1 MYTSREVASVLD
13 VAPLWDVAPLEDL
26 ATLLGRNV
34 APQPEHLEAA
44 EAAAEDTTA
53 LWRLHLQ
60 IHSQERGFYVDIADI
75 ACIQRFLW
83 KCCNLKILP

>member
-34 APQPEHLEAA
+34 ASQPAHLEAA
-44 EAAAEDTTA
+44 EAAAEHTTA

-60 IHSQERGFYVDIADI
+60 IHTQEKGYYVDIADI
-75 ACIQRFLW
+75 ICIQRFSR
-83 KCCNLKILP
+83 KCCNLEILP